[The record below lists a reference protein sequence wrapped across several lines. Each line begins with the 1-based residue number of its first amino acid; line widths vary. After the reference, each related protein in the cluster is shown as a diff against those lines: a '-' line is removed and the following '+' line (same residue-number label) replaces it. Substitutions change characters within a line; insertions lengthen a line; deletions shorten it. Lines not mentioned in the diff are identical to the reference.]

1 MDTPTWQGAWDCFQ
15 QLFCDEGAAK
25 RIKFPKIPKEKDKA
39 LFEEAVNL
47 LRQLNVPVTFTEK
60 TGKTPKDFYGKPYRP
75 TAAINYWFSPLSFK
89 RLDRAEILITK
100 RGRTARAICHEFAHL
115 IDFLFYKS
123 PDTFLDGPETIDDLV
138 ACVASYL
145 FLWERLGPHWPI
157 KDVSYAKS
165 QGASLKD
172 LDAEK
177 EHILAVFNKMKA
189 LFNEK
194 PAIPLF

>member
-1 MDTPTWQGAWDCFQ
+1 MDTPAWQEAWDCFQ

-25 RIKFPKIPKEKDKA
+25 RIKFPKIPREKDKA
-39 LFEEAVNL
+39 LFEEAINL
-47 LRQLNVPVTFTEK
+47 LRQLNVPVIFTESA
-60 TGKTPKDFYGKPYRP
+60 GKKSKDFYGKSFRP
-75 TAAINYWFSPLSFK
+75 RAAFQYQFSPLSFK
-89 RLDRAEILITK
+89 RLDWAEILITK
-100 RGRTARAICHEFAHL
+100 RGRNARAVCHEFAHL

-123 PDTFLDGPETIDDLV
+123 PGTFFDNSNTIDDLV

-145 FLWERLGPHWPI
+145 FLWERLGPRWPI

-194 PAIPLF
+194 PATPLF